1 MEGDMSKYYPP
12 TADRQDA
19 IRQTIGVP
27 STSNYNYSQREDL
40 IDSKRE
46 GDYSNKS
53 GNQPIS
59 SQSKVRSSHF
69 DLPTKTIDLE
79 HRSPNK
85 KAFDNTPSS
94 RRQEENTH
102 SSRRQEE
109 NTQIVMLKEELRYMR
124 AQQDKILENQNIF
137 QTYISTE
144 ITSIKNKM
152 NQMESDIMLAKTM
165 SGGSMMRNDMSQF

>member
-1 MEGDMSKYYPP
+1 MEGEMSKYYPP
-12 TADRQDA
+12 TADRQDGV
-19 IRQTIGVP
+19 RHTIGVP
-27 STSNYNYSQREDL
+27 CSSSYHYNQREDL
-40 IDSKRE
+40 IDGKRE

-53 GNQPIS
+53 GNQAIL
-59 SQSKVRSSHF
+59 SQSKIRTSHF

-79 HRSPNK
+79 LRSPNK

-94 RRQEENTH
+94 RREEENIR

-109 NTQIVMLKEELRYMR
+109 NTQIIMLKEELRFMR